1 MTLVTAM
8 SLNQISR
15 LSIRFKVVA
24 ASQLT
29 STHLKTQTIIMDTDM
44 VVMVMVMAMVA
55 MVVQKDGLMLLC
67 PLAV

>member
-8 SLNQISR
+8 SLNQISK
-15 LSIRFKVVA
+15 LSIQFKVVA
-24 ASQLT
+24 ASQRT

-44 VVMVMVMAMVA
+44 VVMV
-55 MVVQKDGLMLLC
+55 VQKDGLMLLC